1 MKLAQDI
8 FVKLWINRQSI
19 NLQKPFNAYIY
30 TICPDYIGT
39 LSDPRVL
46 LYAYRLFKSE
56 YCGGDKIWRNTRL
69 DRRYLF
75 NALGGKE

>member
-1 MKLAQDI
+1 MCQCSDRRTLLKLAQDI

-39 LSDPRVL
+39 LSDSRVL
-46 LYAYRLFKSE
+46 LYAYRL
-56 YCGGDKIWRNTRL
+56 GIQVGIL
-69 DRRYLF
+69 QRR
-75 NALGGKE
+75 

>member
-1 MKLAQDI
+1 MCQCSDRRTLLKLAQDI

-46 LYAYRLFKSE
+46 LYAYRL
-56 YCGGDKIWRNTRL
+56 GIQVGIL
-69 DRRYLF
+69 RRR
-75 NALGGKE
+75 